1 MEFNYRDN
9 LPDEIKNW
17 AYVTNLGENA
27 NIGTHW
33 IALYSSNNKITYFD
47 NFGAKHMSK
56 KIKEFIK
63 GSTVTTNSF
72 RIEVYVSI
80 MRGYYWS
87 YWSYFIL
94 KGKSSGYFT
103 NLFSPNNFKD
113 NLKQY

>member
-1 MEFNYRDN
+1 MNLDLMEFNYRDN

-47 NFGAKHMSK
+47 NYGAKHISK
-56 KIKEFIK
+56 EIKEFIK
-63 GSTVTTNSF
+63 GSTITTNSF
-72 RIEVYVSI
+72 TIEVYVSI

-87 YWSYFIL
+87 YWSYFML
-94 KGKSSGYFT
+94 KDQSS
-103 NLFSPNNFKD
+103 
-113 NLKQY
+113 

>member
-56 KIKEFIK
+56 EIKEFIK
-63 GSTVTTNSF
+63 GSTITTNSF
-72 RIEVYVSI
+72 YNRSI
-80 MRGYYWS
+80 CFNNAW
-87 YWSYFIL
+87 IL
-94 KGKSSGYFT
+94 LELLE
-103 NLFSPNNFKD
+103 LF
-113 NLKQY
+113 YA